1 MPIERLMTDEER
13 ELLRHLAWIV
23 QALMLG
29 STENMHVKFTSEM
42 IAACKT
48 VIERSGL
55 SAPSEI
61 FAVAA
66 ADDGS

>member
-1 MPIERLMTDEER
+1 MTDEER

-42 IAACKT
+42 IAECKN

-55 SAPSEI
+55 SAPNEI
-61 FAVAA
+61 FAIESAE
-66 ADDGS
+66 DRT

>member
-1 MPIERLMTDEER
+1 MTEEER

-42 IAACKT
+42 IAECKN

-55 SAPSEI
+55 SAPSEM
-61 FAVAA
+61 FAIAG
-66 ADDGS
+66 ADDRT

>member
-29 STENMHVKFTSEM
+29 STENMHVKFTSET

-55 SAPSEI
+55 SVPGEF

-66 ADDGS
+66 ADDRT

>member
-1 MPIERLMTDEER
+1 MSDEER

-42 IAACKT
+42 IAELKN

-55 SAPSEI
+55 SAPKEI
-61 FAVAA
+61 FAIAGT
-66 ADDGS
+66 DDRT

>member
-1 MPIERLMTDEER
+1 MTDEER

-29 STENMHVKFTSEM
+29 SPEHMHVKFTSEM
-42 IAACKT
+42 IAECKN

-55 SAPSEI
+55 SAPKEF
-61 FAVAA
+61 FAVAGT
-66 ADDGS
+66 DDRS

>member
-1 MPIERLMTDEER
+1 MTDEER

-42 IAACKT
+42 IAECNN

-55 SAPSEI
+55 SAPNEI
-61 FAVAA
+61 FAIEG
-66 ADDGS
+66 ADDRT